1 VFGRLPP
8 AFGRSGSTYH
18 FLQKS
23 RHRNRWTVRD
33 SEQVQSGWDE
43 A

>member
-8 AFGRSGSTYH
+8 VFGRASSTYH

-23 RHRNRWTVRD
+23 RHRHCWTVRD
-33 SEQVQSGWDE
+33 PEQVQSGGDE